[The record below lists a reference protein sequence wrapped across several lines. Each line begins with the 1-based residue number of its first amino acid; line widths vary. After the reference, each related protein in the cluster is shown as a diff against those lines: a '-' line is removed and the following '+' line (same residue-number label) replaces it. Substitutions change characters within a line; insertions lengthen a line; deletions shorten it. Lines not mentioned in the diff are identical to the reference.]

1 LKTIFSILG
10 ILSCITALAQSQG
23 NLKGVIVNE
32 KNEPLNGI
40 TVELQPVQYRTATD
54 ESGQFSLTAVPAG
67 NYTVLVTS
75 IGFQARKENI
85 LIHNGK
91 TTRLSLQLNAAR
103 HTLQEVVIL
112 ANRLPSNTSSLTR
125 TNTPLKEIPQQVQ
138 IIDRSVLNDQQ
149 PLYLNDAFRFAA
161 GITSTDHYGGFSS
174 RGYTTGITS
183 ITTNGIK
190 GVPYPEGQL
199 PLLGNIESIEV
210 IHGPSAIMN
219 GPGGLGGNV
228 NMVTKQPKK
237 LTTVNA
243 SVAAG
248 SFDLYRAQA
257 DVTGSINKK
266 KNLYFLAGAGW
277 QDGGSFTSRFDRRS
291 IQLYGSLKWDIGAR
305 TSWQINTNYINDNAG
320 NNYQPRVP
328 VFNSLNKDS
337 LFMTPYNFNPG
348 AASRYKGS
356 NIQVQ
361 SVMEHRFSEN
371 WKLNLLAAY
380 NESRSQRSQY
390 VASGFVRPA
399 DLTVIRSYT
408 WQTINSPQTSVNLYL
423 TGQVSTGPL
432 KHQFIVGGDALL
444 SRNNYPNGILQYAAT
459 PVQVFAPIKDE
470 QYDSTGMPLYYNTS
484 MEKFTYNVLGAYVQD
499 QIKLFSRLSLLA
511 GLRYNN
517 YFRRYL
523 ALRKNGSIQNEEKPL
538 RTENFSPRLGLVY
551 NPIDDISVYLN
562 YNEGF
567 QPQYGN
573 FAERGGPFDPETSKE
588 YELGVKGELL
598 HGILQPFIAVY
609 QSTKKNVLQSAPRDG
624 FPNWQEAIGEVRS
637 RGIEMGTKAVLF
649 KSLLLIVNYNYNKTK
664 ITESKKPED
673 IGQLFANSPQ
683 NSANGWARYTFTK
696 GVLKGLFFGGG
707 SQYVDHRYFS
717 NKKTT
722 AVNVLQMPSYTII
735 DALLGYRYRQY
746 SLQVNGNN
754 LADNR
759 YALSGSVNA
768 YTPGMPRNFLVILS
782 YSFK

>member
-1 LKTIFSILG
+1 MKTIFSILG
-10 ILSCITALAQSQG
+10 IISCITAIAQSKG

-32 KNEPLNGI
+32 KNEPLISI
-40 TVELQPVQYRTATD
+40 TIELQPLHQRTATD
-54 ESGQFSLTAVPAG
+54 ENGQFYLTEVPAG
-67 NYTVLVTS
+67 NYTVLVTG

-85 LIHNGK
+85 LVTNGK
-91 TTRLSLQLNAAR
+91 TNQLFLQLNAAT

-112 ANRLPSNTSSLTR
+112 ANRFPSNTTSLTR
-125 TNTPLKEIPQQVQ
+125 TNTPLKEVPQQVQ
-138 IIDRSVLNDQQ
+138 IIDRAVLNDQQ
-149 PLYLNDAFRFAA
+149 PLYLNDAFKFAA
-161 GITSTDHYGGFSS
+161 GITATDYYGGFSS
-174 RGYTTGITS
+174 RGYSTGIS
-183 ITTNGIK
+183 GITTNGIK

-199 PLLGNIESIEV
+199 PLMGNIESIEV

-237 LTTVNA
+237 FTTVNA
-243 SVAAG
+243 STAAG

-257 DVTGSINKK
+257 DLTGSINKK

-277 QDGGSFTSRFDRRS
+277 QKGGSFTTQFDRRS
-291 IQLYGSLKWDIGAR
+291 IQLYGSLKWDISTR
-305 TSWQINTNYINDNAG
+305 TSWQLNTNYINDNAS

-328 VFNSLNKDS
+328 IFNSQNKDS
-337 LFMTPYNFNPG
+337 IFLVPYNFNPG
-348 AASRYKGS
+348 TDSRYKG
-356 NIQVQ
+356 NNFQVQ
-361 SVMEHRFSEN
+361 SIMEHRFN
-371 WKLNLLAAY
+371 DHWKLNLLAAY
-380 NESRSQRSQY
+380 NEARSERAQY

-399 DLTVIRSYT
+399 DLTVFRSYS

-423 TGQVSTGPL
+423 TGQLTTGPI
-432 KHQFIVGGDALL
+432 KHQFIAGGDALL

-459 PVQVFAPIKDE
+459 PIPVFTPVKEE
-470 QYDSTGMPLYYNTS
+470 QYDSTGMARYYNTN

-499 QIKLFSRLSLLA
+499 QIKLFSKLSLLA

-523 ALRKNGSIQNEEKPL
+523 ATRKDGTIQNDEKPL
-538 RTENFSPRLGLVY
+538 RTENFSPRLGLIY
-551 NPIDDISVYLN
+551 QPISDLSVYLN

-598 HGILQPFIAVY
+598 HGLLQPFIAIY

-624 FPNWQEAIGEVRS
+624 FPNWQEAIGEVQS
-637 RGIEMGTKAVLF
+637 RGIEMGTKAILF
-649 KSLLLIVNYNYNKTK
+649 NSLLLIVNYNYNKTK

-683 NSANGWARYTFTK
+683 NSANGWARYSFTN

-707 SQYVDHRYFS
+707 FQYVDTRYFS
-717 NKKTT
+717 NKK
-722 AVNVLQMPSYTII
+722 VNVTNVPQMPSYTVF
-735 DALLGYRYRQY
+735 DALAGYRYRQY

-754 LADNR
+754 LADKR
-759 YALSGSVNA
+759 YALSGIANS
-768 YTPGMPRNFLVILS
+768 YTPGMPRNFLVTLS

>member
-1 LKTIFSILG
+1 MKTIFSILG
-10 ILSCITALAQSQG
+10 IISCITAMAQSQG
-23 NLKGVIVNE
+23 NLKGIIVNE
-32 KNEPLNGI
+32 KNEPLNSI
-40 TVELQPVQYRTATD
+40 TIELQPLQYRTATD
-54 ESGQFSLTAVPAG
+54 ESGQFYLSAVPAG

-85 LIHNGK
+85 LINNGK
-91 TTRLSLQLNAAR
+91 TTRLSLQLNTAN

-112 ANRLPSNTSSLTR
+112 ANRLPSNTTSITR

-161 GITSTDHYGGFSS
+161 GITSTDYYGGFNS
-174 RGYTTGITS
+174 RGYTTGIGS
-183 ITTNGIK
+183 ITTNGMK

-228 NMVTKQPKK
+228 NMISKQPKK
-237 LTTVNA
+237 ITTINA
-243 SVAAG
+243 SIAAG

-257 DVTGSINKK
+257 DITGSINKK

-277 QDGGSFTSRFDRRS
+277 QHGGSFTTHFDRRS
-291 IQLYGSLKWDIGAR
+291 IQLYGSLKWEIGTR
-305 TSWQINTNYINDNAG
+305 TSWQLNTNYINDNAS

-328 VFNSLNKDS
+328 VFNSMNKDS
-337 LFMTPYNFNPG
+337 IFLVPYNFNPG
-348 AASRYKGS
+348 ADSRYKG
-356 NIQVQ
+356 NNLQVQ
-361 SVMEHRFSEN
+361 SIMEHRLNEH
-371 WKLNLLAAY
+371 WKLNLLLAY
-380 NESRSQRSQY
+380 NEARSQRAQY

-399 DLTVIRSYT
+399 DLTVFRSYS
-408 WQTINSPQTSVNLYL
+408 WQTINSPQSSANLYL
-423 TGQVSTGPL
+423 TGQLSTGPL
-432 KHQFIVGGDALL
+432 KHQFIAGGDALL
-444 SRNNYPNGILQYAAT
+444 SRNNYPHGILQYAAT
-459 PVQVFAPIKDE
+459 PIPVFTPLKEE
-470 QYDSTGMPLYYNTS
+470 QYDTTGMALYYNTS

-499 QIKLFSRLSLLA
+499 QIKLFSSLSLLA

-523 ALRKNGSIQNEEKPL
+523 ATRKDGSIQNDEKPL

-551 NPIDDISVYLN
+551 HPIGDISVYLN

-598 HGILQPFIAVY
+598 NGMLQPFIAIY

-637 RGIEMGTKAVLF
+637 RGIEMGTKAILF
-649 KSLLLIVNYNYNKTK
+649 KSLLLIINYNYNKTK
-664 ITESKKPED
+664 ITESKKAEE

-683 NSANGWARYTFTK
+683 NTANGWARYTFTN
-696 GVLKGLFFGGG
+696 GVLKGLFFGSGF
-707 SQYVDHRYFS
+707 QYVDSRYFS
-717 NKKTT
+717 NKKIN
-722 AVNVLQMPSYTII
+722 AVNVLQMPSYIVF
-735 DALLGYRYRQY
+735 DALAGYRYRQY

-754 LADNR
+754 LADKR
-759 YALSGSVNA
+759 YALSGIANA
-768 YTPGMPRNFLVILS
+768 YTPGMPRNFLVTLG